1 MENESLKEM
10 YSKLEEARKA
20 PPSTYWA
27 VKKRVMKETNICNQF
42 LAAYEKSKNQE
53 LGLIDFDISL
63 CNSEVKRVLM
73 DLKRFNIK
81 EFTISAE
88 SDIIQVLKDFV
99 DFGCEIVGI
108 ETIKK
113 SCGDVPAIRM
123 RVADYDI

>member
-1 MENESLKEM
+1 MNNKDLEVII
-10 YSKLEEARKA
+10 SKLEEVRKA

-27 VKKRVMKETNICNQF
+27 VKKRIMKETNICNQF

-53 LGLIDFDISL
+53 FKLIDFNITL
-63 CNSEVKRVLM
+63 CSGEVKRVLM

-88 SDIIQVLKDFV
+88 SDIIQMLKDFV
-99 DFGCEIVGI
+99 DLGCEIVGI

-113 SCGDVPAIRM
+113 SRGDVPAIKLS
-123 RVADYDI
+123 VKEQ

>member
-1 MENESLKEM
+1 MKSEALKEM

-27 VKKRVMKETNICNQF
+27 IKKRVMEETNIYSQF
-42 LAAYEKSKNQE
+42 LSAYEKSKNQE
-53 LGLIDFDISL
+53 FKLIDFNITL
-63 CNSEVKRVLM
+63 CSGEVKRVLM

-88 SDIIQVLKDFV
+88 SDIIQMLKDFV
-99 DFGCEIVGI
+99 DLGCVIVGV

-113 SCGDVPAIRM
+113 SRGDVPAIRLL
-123 RVADYDI
+123 VKEE